1 MVVNRKV
8 SVVFNNWEKHN
19 EGFALKF
26 WWQPS
31 QLGRA
36 LSGSEMKSQSRKSL
50 RGMESVGAECTAED
64 GKQGVEKD
72 TWEASLDMRGGEA
85 QTNMDGTSL

>member
-1 MVVNRKV
+1 
-8 SVVFNNWEKHN
+8 
-19 EGFALKF
+19 
-26 WWQPS
+26 
-31 QLGRA
+31 
-36 LSGSEMKSQSRKSL
+36 MKSQSRKSL